1 MREGGIERER
11 EKQREREREIWKE
24 RWKERERDSDLYRTT
39 SDKVEVDAQY
49 FLPNNGTVV
58 PKPL

>member
-1 MREGGIERER
+1 MREGGRETERQRDR
-11 EKQREREREIWKE
+11 ET
-24 RWKERERDSDLYRTT
+24 ERERDSDLYKTT